1 MSLIQIRRERKEYG
15 TGERRGMRTRTLV
28 ILLACVLVAI
38 WYLSS
43 RV

>member
-1 MSLIQIRRERKEYG
+1 MSLIKLRRERKVQG
-15 TGERRGMRTRTLV
+15 SRERAGMRTRTLA
-28 ILLACVLVAI
+28 ILLGAVLVAI

>member
-1 MSLIQIRRERKEYG
+1 MIRIRRERKLQG
-15 TGERRGMRTRTLV
+15 ASERRGMSTRTLF

>member
-1 MSLIQIRRERKEYG
+1 MSLIRIRRERKVQG
-15 TGERRGMRTRTLV
+15 SSERTGMRTRTLM
-28 ILLACVLVAI
+28 ILLAAVIIAI

>member
-1 MSLIQIRRERKEYG
+1 MSLLRVRRERKLQG
-15 TGERRGMRTRTLV
+15 SSERSGMRTRTLV
-28 ILLACVLVAI
+28 ILLAVTLIAI

>member
-1 MSLIQIRRERKEYG
+1 MSLIKLRRERKVQG
-15 TGERRGMRTRTLV
+15 SRERAGMRTRTLV
-28 ILLACVLVAI
+28 ILLAAVLVAI

>member
-1 MSLIQIRRERKEYG
+1 MSLIRIRRERKLQG
-15 TGERRGMRTRTLV
+15 AGERAGMRTRTLT
-28 ILLACVLVAI
+28 ILLLVTIIAI

>member
-1 MSLIQIRRERKEYG
+1 MSLIRIRRDRKVQGASER
-15 TGERRGMRTRTLV
+15 TGMRTRTLT
-28 ILLACVLVAI
+28 ILLAAVIIAI

>member
-1 MSLIQIRRERKEYG
+1 MSLIKVRRERKVQG
-15 TGERRGMRTRTLV
+15 SRERVGMRTRTLV
-28 ILLACVLVAI
+28 ILLAAVLVAI

>member
-1 MSLIQIRRERKEYG
+1 MSLIKLRRERKVLG
-15 TGERRGMRTRTLV
+15 THERAGMRTRTLI
-28 ILLACVLVAI
+28 ILLAAVLVAI

>member
-1 MSLIQIRRERKEYG
+1 MSLIQIRRERKVQG
-15 TGERRGMRTRTLV
+15 ARERQGMRTRTLL
-28 ILLACVLVAI
+28 ILLAAVLVAI

>member
-1 MSLIQIRRERKEYG
+1 MSLIKLRRERKVLG
-15 TGERRGMRTRTLV
+15 SRERAGMRTRTLL
-28 ILLACVLVAI
+28 ILLAAVLVAI

>member
-1 MSLIQIRRERKEYG
+1 MSLIQIRRERKMQG
-15 TGERRGMRTRTLV
+15 ASERRGMRTRTLI
-28 ILLACVLVAI
+28 ILLACVVVAI

>member
-1 MSLIQIRRERKEYG
+1 MSLIRIRRERKVLG
-15 TGERRGMRTRTLV
+15 SGERAGMRTRSLV
-28 ILLACVLVAI
+28 ILLAAVIIAI